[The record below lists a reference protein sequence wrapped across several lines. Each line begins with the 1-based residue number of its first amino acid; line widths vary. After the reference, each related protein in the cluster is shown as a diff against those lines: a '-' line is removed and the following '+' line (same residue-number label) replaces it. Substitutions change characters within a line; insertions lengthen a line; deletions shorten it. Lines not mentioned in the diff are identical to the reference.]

1 MNLSQRQLSMGR
13 IAGIDYGTVRLGVAL
28 SDERHI
34 IASVHSVLLAK
45 KHTEETADSLLELLA
60 PYKLDALVLG
70 MPYKL
75 SGKSSYMG
83 DEVSHFAELL
93 RQRTAIP
100 IILWDER
107 LTSVQA
113 ERSLKES
120 GMSRKKRSKVVD
132 TVAAVIMLQC
142 YLDCLSFE
150 KQPPDLY

>member
-1 MNLSQRQLSMGR
+1 MGR

-45 KHTEETADSLLELLA
+45 KRTDETADSLLQLLA
-60 PYKLDALVLG
+60 SYKLDAIVLG

-83 DEVSHFAELL
+83 DEVLHFGELL
-93 RQRTAIP
+93 RQKTPIP

-120 GMSRKKRSKVVD
+120 GMNRKKRSKVVD
-132 TVAAVIMLQC
+132 TVAAVIMLQS
-142 YLDCLSFE
+142 YLDSLSFE
-150 KQPPDLY
+150 REPPDLY